1 MKVIILN
8 GPMGI
13 GKTTVGTCIADKHPG
28 TAFIDGDWC
37 MDLHPFVGN
46 RETKEMAVDNILH
59 MIRNYRDCAECN
71 MIVLAWLMDD
81 AWVYEMLT
89 AGIKEAGLEIKSVTM
104 ICDEEKLRAQWR
116 ADENCPWRTEEWLE
130 ISIKSLGNFLQADNC
145 INTNGLSVEEVAD
158 RIMKR
163 SMRKMK

>member
-13 GKTTVGTCIADKHPG
+13 GKTTVGTCIADKRPG

-81 AWVYEMLT
+81 AWVYETLT
-89 AGIKEAGLEIKSVTM
+89 AGIRDLGLEIKSVTL
-104 ICDEEKLRAQWR
+104 ICDEEQLKMQWA
-116 ADENCPWRTEEWLE
+116 ADRNCSWRTEEWLK
-130 ISIKSLGNFLQADNC
+130 ISIRSLGYFSQADNC
-145 INTNGLSVEEVAD
+145 INTKGLSAKEVAEQ
-158 RIMKR
+158 IMN
-163 SMRKMK
+163 